1 MKNKRKNSLMW
12 LELEMERPFE
22 VVKTK
27 DGGAGGT
34 TMQQQVRERERDRE
48 SFVY

>member
-27 DGGAGGT
+27 DEERVV
-34 TMQQQVRERERDRE
+34 QPCNKKLERERDRK

>member
-27 DGGAGGT
+27 DGERVV
-34 TMQQQVRERERDRE
+34 QLCNNKLERERDRE